1 MFCSSR
7 SLHSTATSDYHTD
20 RKGLLEQGAFDATLS
35 CSSYFTVAPFHAH
48 VVEKTWAWLRPNIL
62 EYSRRFTIVC
72 RLVWMS
78 LSPWVPLSW
87 HSAIQKILE
96 SSDEHKPD
104 IGVSFFCMETLHLL
118 LARSCRRSVICFH
131 RFLLNKNLKPPV
143 HSMGSCCFERR
154 FFDAENHSSTSC
166 KLFEANV
173 GLLPWLSYCIE
184 IAETAL
190 TMPAS

>member
-1 MFCSSR
+1 MTKKIVGTGSIWRDFVLFILFHRGTISCPRCREDMSVIATKYPRIFSAFYN
-7 SLHSTATSDYHTD
+7 SLQACLDV
-20 RKGLLEQGAFDATLS
+20 FITL
-35 CSSYFTVAPFHAH
+35 
-48 VVEKTWAWLRPNIL
+48 
-62 EYSRRFTIVC
+62 
-72 RLVWMS
+72 
-78 LSPWVPLSW
+78 VPLSW

-96 SSDEHKPD
+96 SSDEHEPD
-104 IGVSFFCMETLHLL
+104 IGVSFYCMETVHLL

-143 HSMGSCCFERR
+143 HSMGSCCFGRS

-173 GLLPWLSYCIE
+173 GLLSWLSYCIE
-184 IAETAL
+184 IAETAV